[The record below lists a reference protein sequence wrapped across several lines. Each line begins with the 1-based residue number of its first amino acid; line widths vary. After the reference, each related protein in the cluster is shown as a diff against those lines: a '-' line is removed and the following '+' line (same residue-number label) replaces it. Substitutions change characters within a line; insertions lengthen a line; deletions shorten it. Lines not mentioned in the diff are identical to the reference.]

1 MKKLVFALCFALV
14 SICGMARNEGDM
26 AVGAQI
32 GVNPVLND
40 DVSVTNFG
48 FGLKFQY
55 NIADPVRLE
64 GAFDYLFRDKGVDA
78 ITLAVN
84 AHYLVDLGNNF
95 TFYPVVGLGYGN
107 IGGLAYKID
116 YGHGM
121 KVESKSLSRVLVNI
135 GVGAEYD
142 VNSAISLGLEFKY
155 RYMKD
160 FSALPIT
167 FGITYHF

>member
-1 MKKLVFALCFALV
+1 MKKLIFALCFALV

-95 TFYPVVGLGYGN
+95 TFYPVVLL
-107 IGGLAYKID
+107 IKL
-116 YGHGM
+116 
-121 KVESKSLSRVLVNI
+121 
-135 GVGAEYD
+135 
-142 VNSAISLGLEFKY
+142 
-155 RYMKD
+155 
-160 FSALPIT
+160 IT
-167 FGITYHF
+167 DTE